1 VQEDGYTIIKEFAHS
16 KSSHYKQTLGYL
28 KSNKYSSDFFD
39 KHHLKISSWAF
50 LEIAPFGSMIGF
62 LNFYQIKYPV
72 KKLARISKL
81 LNYAKNIRNA
91 AAHNNPIMIN
101 LYSPSKFFKKPERSI
116 IFAAKDL
123 GLSRDDVQDIKINDL
138 VALFALFKILC
149 SNSSK
154 KHTRRAG
161 ERLINRFNRHPEY
174 YISAD
179 PICRFKKTLSIL
191 IDSL

>member
-1 VQEDGYTIIKEFAHS
+1 VKGAINSQEDGYTIIKEF
-16 KSSHYKQTLGYL
+16 
-28 KSNKYSSDFFD
+28 
-39 KHHLKISSWAF
+39 
-50 LEIAPFGSMIGF
+50 
-62 LNFYQIKYPV
+62 
-72 KKLARISKL
+72 
-81 LNYAKNIRNA
+81 
-91 AAHNNPIMIN
+91 AHNNPIMIN

-161 ERLINRFNRHPEY
+161 GRLITRFNRHPEY
-174 YISAD
+174 YVSAK
-179 PICRFKKTLSIL
+179 PICRFIKTLKIL
-191 IDSL
+191 VDSLEDIR